1 MSKQRRWTQEELDR
15 TAAGKTRSKGRYG
28 NVSKPVHDGI
38 RFDSKREMLRYMD
51 LRLLEK
57 AGEICGLK
65 VHPRFNIIIGSVPVL
80 MKSARYPNGR
90 QMVYVADFCYFPR
103 KPEDLQLGLVIED
116 VKMESGHR
124 TEVYKIKRALM
135 DAMGYTITET

>member
-1 MSKQRRWTQEELDR
+1 M
-15 TAAGKTRSKGRYG
+15 TRSHSQMNWAPRGRYG
-28 NVSKPVHDGI
+28 KNKRCVHTDGTK
-38 RFDSKREMLRYMD
+38 FDSKREMARYGE
-51 LRLLEK
+51 LLLLQK
-57 AGEICGLK
+57 ASVIEQLE
-65 VHPRFNIIIGSVPVL
+65 VHPRFLIIIGGVQIL

-90 QMVYVADFCYFPR
+90 KLQYVADFQYRDLER
-103 KPEDLQLGLVIED
+103 KKHVIED